1 MTAPPPHESGLMIS
15 RNWRDI
21 RADDR
26 RIRVFLPCQ
35 RWHVR
40 PIISVP
46 PEETA
51 DWYADAFQDTGSA
64 GGIVLTGWYGCSGSR
79 TVRLLIPLAVFCR
92 LAQAW
97 TGACGLQ
104 FLKGGE

>member
-1 MTAPPPHESGLMIS
+1 MVVTLPRALPVTASPPHESGLIIS

-21 RADDR
+21 RAGDR

-40 PIISVP
+40 PVISVP

-64 GGIVLTGWYGCSGSR
+64 GGHRANRLVWLFGLENRSPLDSLGRILPGLP
-79 TVRLLIPLAVFCR
+79 VR
-92 LAQAW
+92 
-97 TGACGLQ
+97 
-104 FLKGGE
+104 